1 MLLALREALQK
12 PPGSLTSTQVS
23 ISENWFMMGKMT
35 SMELPICRSDLFPTK
50 IMGIL
55 GKKDRVSERMN
66 EATPL
71 VLPGSRLGS
80 LPTLL
85 CKVHSSFPASH
96 GWEHPSGET
105 DCLIPLT
112 LSPSNNMFRSL

>member
-1 MLLALREALQK
+1 
-12 PPGSLTSTQVS
+12 
-23 ISENWFMMGKMT
+23 
-35 SMELPICRSDLFPTK
+35 MELPICRSDLFPTK

-55 GKKDRVSERMN
+55 GKKKRQTVREHKQGHPSPSPAPAAR
-66 EATPL
+66 AAGQPA
-71 VLPGSRLGS
+71 GS

-85 CKVHSSFPASH
+85 CKVQNSFPASY

-105 DCLIPLT
+105 DCLILLT

>member
-1 MLLALREALQK
+1 
-12 PPGSLTSTQVS
+12 
-23 ISENWFMMGKMT
+23 
-35 SMELPICRSDLFPTK
+35 MELPTCRSDLFPTK

-55 GKKDRVSERMN
+55 EKKDGVSDSTTKV
-66 EATPL
+66 APL
-71 VLPGSRLGS
+71 LVPALPQPRVLPCSRLGS

-96 GWEHPSGET
+96 GREHPSGET